1 MKTTTVNGK
10 TINGGMPEVCDKK
23 LAAAELKMIKSDL
36 KIVQISKDHETAA
49 KELILNGFQERFGF
63 IDHSLN
69 SDLNYLTETY
79 NGEGTLFLAGLIEN
93 ELVCTGA
100 MTNEGKGECRLQ
112 RMSVKKEFRG
122 QGIASMMVR
131 QLGERA
137 KAAGYRKVVLETN
150 IAWNSAV
157 NLYKRCGYK
166 EYKLEDEMIHLF
178 KEI

>member
-10 TINGGMPEVCDKK
+10 TINVGLTEVCEIKQT
-23 LAAAELKMIKSDL
+23 AAELKMIKSHL
-36 KIVQISKDHETAA
+36 KIVPLSKDYETAA

-69 SDLNYLTETY
+69 PDLYCLIETY
-79 NGEGTLFLAGLIEN
+79 NAEGALFLAGLIDN

-100 MTNEGKGECRLQ
+100 ITNEGNGECRLQ

-122 QGIASMMVR
+122 QGLAGMMLR
-131 QLGERA
+131 KLEDHA
-137 KAAGYRKVVLETN
+137 KAAGYIKIVLETN
-150 IAWNSAV
+150 IAWDSAV

-166 EYKLEDEMIHLF
+166 EFKVEDEMIHLF